1 MDGRR
6 AGTDSG
12 ARLDRD
18 PPLIAGH
25 IHGVRTWSLVWTSDG
40 DLALAGYGGSAWESG
55 GQATHAECLGGTGA
69 DCRHPPEHDC
79 GCGLYA
85 RHAFTDEARE
95 LAFGPPDRSEG
106 ASAFEPDAAG
116 VVEAW
121 GKVELHRGGFR
132 AEFARPI
139 ALVVLQEWRHSEYAA
154 LVGRLARRYRAEVV
168 SLREPDELAAWCER
182 HKLGLAKPTV
192 RSLLRER
199 PRPPSPAEPTPE
211 PAGDRGGTGWLSG
224 LWEEWRPDGIGD
236 ALGLLFGGVLMLLYG
251 AFWVAVAYAIAAAI
265 FGWYPEEDRPR
276 GSERS
281 ALHGK
286 RSLEIADEEIVRQGK
301 RRWLYLATV
310 ENTGDRNAIGVVPT
324 GRLVDRDGERIAAI
338 DRPGKVEGDAN
349 LAPGQTGVVWDVIR
363 LRGSGARSRSAVAQV
378 KVTAGARTLVRGG
391 RASPSAVRGVRPD
404 HELCIVTATIDSER
418 RMSQARLSLVAR
430 DHDGR
435 LLGATKFGVGPLTRG
450 RGEYFVTRIPPRA
463 CTEPPLRLE
472 GYPALTRRQVR
483 AKRHG
488 M

>member
-1 MDGRR
+1 MDGKR
-6 AGTDSG
+6 AGTG
-12 ARLDRD
+12 PRAGLDGD
-18 PPLIAGH
+18 PQLIAGH

-116 VVEAW
+116 VAEAW

-265 FGWYPEEDRPR
+265 FGWFPEDEEPR
-276 GSERS
+276 GGEHT

-338 DRPGKVEGDAN
+338 DRPGSVEADAN

-363 LRGSGARSRSAVAQV
+363 PRAAGQRAPSDVARMRVR
-378 KVTAGARTLVRGG
+378 AGARRLVAGPR
-391 RASPSAVRGVRPD
+391 RSPVEVRSVRSD
-404 HELCIVTATIDSER
+404 RDLCIVTAVIDSRR
-418 RMSQARLSLVAR
+418 RMGGARLALVGR
-430 DHDGR
+430 DPKGR
-435 LLGATKFGVGPLTRG
+435 VLGTGSSRVGPLSRG
-450 RGEYFVTRIPPRA
+450 RDRYTVTRIPPRA
-463 CTEPPLRLE
+463 CRHPGLGLEAYANLTTRQLR
-472 GYPALTRRQVR
+472 G
-483 AKRHG
+483 
-488 M
+488 